1 MALRLP
7 LHVVASASCVA
18 SAAATHDGA
27 AVRAADS
34 VRHKI
39 MKIIEKRFYIEPTG
53 ANGGPWQQ
61 SAVMVTTN

>member
-7 LHVVASASCVA
+7 IHVVASAGCVA

-34 VRHKI
+34 VRAQNH
-39 MKIIEKRFYIEPTG
+39 E
-53 ANGGPWQQ
+53 N
-61 SAVMVTTN
+61 N